1 MTHATAPQPE
11 TQPGKQTDWIG
22 LVLVVLLYGWIHL
35 ISLTTHWV
43 VWTVEQF
50 TLIEGGDWPIWIW
63 PVVALTHAV
72 ALLVPLAPLA
82 WFWRG
87 PRYRAAFQTWALAAA
102 FALFL
107 VPARFAPVNRA
118 QLAAVL
124 QIVGTGAY
132 ILLVVAL
139 IWLRQR
145 RGGQGFIRPAG
156 PHPPALMLAAV
167 LAYAWLAWGAL
178 GSVVDTL
185 LNLVAALLFGLAA
198 GLSIGHF
205 LLKPLRRTG
214 AGPGWNTLL
223 GGATVAGSLLTMSSA
238 IGFNGL
244 QLFLML
250 AVPALGWVLL
260 ALCHWGRE
268 HIESGWLALA
278 LLAGLAAAAPMLL
291 VDPDELALVLNFE
304 SRDVWVW
311 TFYATLVQML
321 GSWGISLPLLFLG
334 RVLPG
339 WRNRLL
345 PAAGLVVVGL
355 IGMLLYFVAGQ
366 PGLHGERLF
375 VILKDQAD
383 VSEAT
388 TMADYAQRR
397 QYVYDTLVA
406 HANRTQADIRAPL
419 DLLHVRYTPY
429 YLVNAVEVKGG
440 PLLRLWLSTRPEVDR
455 ILDSPVLRP
464 LPAPIPQTEGTAS
477 APTSPQWNLT
487 SIGAD
492 RVWGEF
498 GITGEGIT
506 VGQSD
511 SGVQGDHPELKAAY
525 RGKGSNHDYNWFDPW
540 HHTTEPTDIGGHGTH
555 TLGSILGENVGVA
568 PGAEWYACANLARNL
583 ANPALYLDCMQ
594 FMLAP
599 FPLDGDPLADGD
611 PTRGAH
617 VINNSWGCPD
627 IEGCDPNALVD
638 AVRALRAAGVFVVAS
653 AGNEGSTCGS
663 VRDPI
668 ALYDESFSVGAVDRW
683 GSIASFSSRGPVTAD
698 GSNRTKPDIMAP
710 GSDVLSAYPGGTY
723 SSASGTSMAGPHVVG
738 VVALMWSANPALIG
752 DIERTEQ
759 IIIET
764 AQPYDYAQHGPPA
777 CGENKT
783 YPNNAVGYGL
793 VDAYAA
799 VERALEEN
807 NQP

>member
-1 MTHATAPQPE
+1 
-11 TQPGKQTDWIG
+11 
-22 LVLVVLLYGWIHL
+22 L
-35 ISLTTHWV
+35 
-43 VWTVEQF
+43 
-50 TLIEGGDWPIWIW
+50 
-63 PVVALTHAV
+63 
-72 ALLVPLAPLA
+72 
-82 WFWRG
+82 
-87 PRYRAAFQTWALAAA
+87 
-102 FALFL
+102 
-107 VPARFAPVNRA
+107 
-118 QLAAVL
+118 
-124 QIVGTGAY
+124 
-132 ILLVVAL
+132 
-139 IWLRQR
+139 
-145 RGGQGFIRPAG
+145 
-156 PHPPALMLAAV
+156 
-167 LAYAWLAWGAL
+167 
-178 GSVVDTL
+178 
-185 LNLVAALLFGLAA
+185 
-198 GLSIGHF
+198 
-205 LLKPLRRTG
+205 
-214 AGPGWNTLL
+214 
-223 GGATVAGSLLTMSSA
+223 
-238 IGFNGL
+238 
-244 QLFLML
+244 
-250 AVPALGWVLL
+250 
-260 ALCHWGRE
+260 
-268 HIESGWLALA
+268 
-278 LLAGLAAAAPMLL
+278 
-291 VDPDELALVLNFE
+291 
-304 SRDVWVW
+304 
-311 TFYATLVQML
+311 
-321 GSWGISLPLLFLG
+321 
-334 RVLPG
+334 
-339 WRNRLL
+339 
-345 PAAGLVVVGL
+345 
-355 IGMLLYFVAGQ
+355 
-366 PGLHGERLF
+366 
-375 VILKDQAD
+375 ILKDQAD

-710 GSDVLSAYPGGTY
+710 GSDVLSAYPGG
-723 SSASGTSMAGPHVVG
+723 PHVVG